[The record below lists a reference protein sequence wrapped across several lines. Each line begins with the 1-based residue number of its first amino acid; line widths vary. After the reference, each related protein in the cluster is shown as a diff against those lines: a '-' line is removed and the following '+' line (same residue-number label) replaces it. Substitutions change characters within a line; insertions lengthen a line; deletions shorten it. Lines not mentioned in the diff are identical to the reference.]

1 MHVTSKTDP
10 LGIGFDR
17 SYQRLQ
23 QGATTNPDTKEC
35 LTSVNRDTLSIS
47 VIIPAFNE
55 ERYLPATLQAAENS
69 ALLLRSRDGVNTE
82 VIVIDNNSTDATA
95 MVARSLGARV
105 IAESEHNIARVRNC
119 GAAVALGKVLVFL
132 DADTHMPAEL
142 LRRIH
147 QLSATPGC
155 VGGAVDTEYRPKKRS
170 IRVYL
175 SFWRMLGRAAGM
187 AQGATQFCLRDTFTA
202 LGGYDESM
210 FMGEDVDFYAR
221 MRRYARQ
228 VGGSVRFIDEI
239 KVIPS
244 CRRFD
249 QWALWRTLIWTNPLV
264 IAPLRHTR
272 SMWRGWY
279 DAPLR

>member
-1 MHVTSKTDP
+1 MS
-10 LGIGFDR
+10 G
-17 SYQRLQ
+17 
-23 QGATTNPDTKEC
+23 DTP
-35 LTSVNRDTLSIS
+35 SIS
-47 VIIPAFNE
+47 VIIPAFDE
-55 ERYLPATLQAAENS
+55 ERYLPATLRAVENS
-69 ALLLRSRDGVNTE
+69 ALVLRLRDRVSTE

-95 MVARSLGARV
+95 KVARSLGARV
-105 IAESEHNIARVRNC
+105 LAESVHNIARVRNR
-119 GAAVALGKVLVFL
+119 GATVALGKVLVFL
-132 DADTHMPAEL
+132 DADTYMPAEL
-142 LRRIH
+142 LQRIH
-147 QLSATPGC
+147 QLFSTPGC

-170 IRVYL
+170 VRVYL
-175 SFWRMLGRAAGM
+175 SLWRMLGRAIGM

-228 VGGSVRFIDEI
+228 VGGNIRFVDEI

-264 IAPLRHTR
+264 IAPFRHAR